1 MKKYF
6 FLTGLLFLNGLVL
19 NAQKFFV
26 KEDSLITLLKT
37 GYSILSA
44 DRILIASE
52 LMSRHLPEEPV
63 FDSIKNILIEESE
76 NSRNRGLMA
85 MTYDQIAKNYLSYY
99 QRPDYYE
106 KGKLYADK
114 CFQIADQSGLDQYK
128 VTSFFHYSRY
138 YRNISQN
145 QKALDFNNQAI
156 SLASAIGSDS
166 LLCLA
171 YLSIAD
177 TWDGLANK
185 LSEFQCL
192 LNERDFAEKSKIPY
206 LIVTSYFD
214 LGIFYE
220 STNDYEKAKDYYSL
234 ALEKGREWHDDEVV
248 FNSLRALGRTHL
260 SQKNEKLGISYYNK
274 AIGFTDTLGIESQK
288 LQIYLDLL
296 NYYFNINDP
305 VKGFAYMGS
314 HPQLMEFIRKFG
326 IEYQVNKLY
335 AALESS
341 KKKND
346 SALFY
351 LRIAV
356 PFEYAQKGNY
366 GEKFQFTLQMAEV
379 YKNMGKLTEQKNAL
393 LLAGKFADSSQ
404 NLYNLKDVSLQLDSV
419 NYLLGDYKNSQHYL
433 NQYNLYRDSIETL
446 GKQKDLLNI
455 EIENSNKRALQQKIE
470 EQEATRKRN
479 NLEYL
484 GITAAI
490 ATIFII
496 LVLLGVFKISPAV
509 IKGLGFFAFI
519 FLFEF
524 IVLLLDSQIHEITN
538 GEPWKVLGVKI
549 IIIAL
554 LLPLHHWLEEKML
567 HYLTNRA
574 HLIKS
579 RIFGKKESYKD
590 DPVN

>member
-6 FLTGLLFLNGLVL
+6 FLAGLLFLTGSYLG
-19 NAQKFFV
+19 AQKFFL
-26 KEDSLITLLKT
+26 KEDSLMGLLRS
-37 GYSILSA
+37 GYSSLSPG
-44 DRILIASE
+44 RIMIASE

-63 FDSIKNILIEESE
+63 YDSLKNMLIEESE
-76 NSRNRGLMA
+76 NSRDRVLMA
-85 MTYDQIAKNYLSYY
+85 MTYDQIAKNYLGYY
-99 QRPDYYE
+99 ARPDYYE

-114 CFQIADQSGLDQYK
+114 CLQIANQSGLDIYK
-128 VTSFFHYSRY
+128 VTTFFRYSRY
-138 YRNISQN
+138 YLNTSQN

-156 SLASAIGSDS
+156 SIASAIGSDS

-171 YLSIAD
+171 YASIAG

-185 LSEFQCL
+185 LSEFQAL
-192 LNERDFAEKSKIPY
+192 INERDFAEKSKIPY
-206 LIVTSYFD
+206 LIVRSYFD
-214 LGIFYE
+214 LGYFYE
-220 STNDYEKAKDYYSL
+220 SANDYEKAKDFYSL
-234 ALEKGREWHDDEVV
+234 ALEKGRQWHDEEEV

-274 AIGFTDTLGIESQK
+274 AIGYMDTLGIEFGK

-296 NYYFNINDP
+296 NYYFNVNDP
-305 VKGFAYMGS
+305 VKGFTYMDS

-341 KKKND
+341 RGKND
-346 SALFY
+346 SAQFY
-351 LRIAV
+351 LLKAV
-356 PFEYAQKGNY
+356 PFEYGQKGNY
-366 GEKFQFTLQMAEV
+366 AEKFQFTLQMARA
-379 YKNMGKLTEQKNAL
+379 YKDMGKRAEQKNAL
-393 LLAGKFADSSQ
+393 LLAMRFADSSQ
-404 NLYNLKDVSLQLDSV
+404 NLYLLKDVFLDLDSV
-419 NYLLGDYKNSQHYL
+419 YYLLGDYKNSQLYL
-433 NQYNLYRDSIETL
+433 TRYNLYRDSIETL

-455 EIENSNKRALQQKIE
+455 EIESTNRRARQQKNDE
-470 EQEATRKRN
+470 LEATRKRN

-496 LVLLGVFKISPAV
+496 LVLLGVFKFSPAV
-509 IKGLGFFAFI
+509 IKALGFFAFI

-579 RIFGKKESYKD
+579 RIFGKK
-590 DPVN
+590 V